1 MNSNPEVSVI
11 IPTYNRAASIGDSVT
26 SVLNQTFQDF
36 EIIIVND
43 GSTDETEKSVSE
55 FSDTRIKLISHE
67 SNKGAAAARNT
78 GIIASQG
85 NLIAFLDSDDRWLPE
100 KLQIQIDYLKISPEN
115 GSCSTGYYKY
125 QSPIGFIASY
135 PINLES
141 DCLKHLLTTM
151 DLSFGTTLLVRKDCF
166 EKTGLFDANFPRH
179 EDWDWVLRYIKYYKH
194 HVIQQPLVEIV
205 RSSGVDPEKIEKAN
219 MLLLE
224 KHRDQF
230 YQFGNRYGRR
240 VESKRWIEVA
250 QAYFKARKTGKGI
263 KFLWKAFKLDPG
275 QTPGTF
281 VALIDSIFGT
291 TIRTNAK
298 NAMKKQ
304 L

>member
-11 IPTYNRAASIGDSVT
+11 IPTYNRAASIGDSVN
-26 SVLNQTFQDF
+26 SVLNQTFQNF
-36 EIIIVND
+36 EIIIVDD
-43 GSTDETEKSVSE
+43 GSTDETEVTVSA

-67 SNKGAAAARNT
+67 SNKGAATARNT
-78 GIIASQG
+78 GIRASRG
-85 NLIAFLDSDDRWLPE
+85 NFIAFLDSDDRWLPD
-100 KLQIQIDYLKISPEN
+100 KLKIQTDYLKISPEI

-125 QSPIGFIASY
+125 QPQIGFFASY
-135 PINLES
+135 PVNLES
-141 DCLKHLLTTM
+141 DWIKHLLTTM

-166 EKTGLFDANFPRH
+166 NKTGLFDADFPRH
-179 EDWDWVLRYIKYYKH
+179 EDWDWVLSYLKYYKH
-194 HVIQQPLVEIV
+194 HVIEQPLVEIV

-224 KHRDQF
+224 KHREQF

-263 KFLWKAFKLDPG
+263 KFLWKAFMLNPA
-275 QTPGTF
+275 QTSGTF

-298 NAMKKQ
+298 KAIKKQ
-304 L
+304 F